1 MDGFCKSGEGEVN
14 DMTAIEF
21 IKENYTV
28 TNGGEDYMC
37 NHSGQLVGA
46 EDIAEEYH
54 QAKLKLLGMRDDVKQ
69 SEQLVCEECK
79 EPMVEPYAERYDK
92 KFCLGCM

>member
-1 MDGFCKSGEGEVN
+1 
-14 DMTAIEF
+14 MTAKEWIF
-21 IKENYTV
+21 ENYPQVKKEWNKTGHDD
-28 TNGGEDYMC
+28 NYM
-37 NHSGQLVGA
+37 VRMM
-46 EDIAEEYH
+46 EEYH
-54 QAKLKLLGMRDDVKQ
+54 QAKLKLLGIPDDVGR